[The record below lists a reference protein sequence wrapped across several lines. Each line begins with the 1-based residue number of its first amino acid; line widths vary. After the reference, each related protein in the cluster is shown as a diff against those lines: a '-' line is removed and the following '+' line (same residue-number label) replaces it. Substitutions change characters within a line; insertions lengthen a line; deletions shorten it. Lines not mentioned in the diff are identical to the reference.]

1 MTDINE
7 SIFSAS
13 EEPEPKEEKPKE
25 EEEQNRVKVRF
36 CVFFDGTLNNR
47 TNVEAREQNTDEYQK
62 HKPKPG
68 KAGNSYE
75 GDKTNVAKME
85 SYIDKTSLGEG
96 WKLFTTYIEGPGT
109 EDLKGD
115 SKMGYAFGVR
125 GTGVKKKVEKG
136 IQDVLAQLDDELDKN
151 IIIEELVLDVF
162 GFSRGAAGA
171 RYFIHKTLSD
181 KSGLFSSPEPLADKI
196 RAKNFEIDKKN
207 VRVEFVGLY
216 DTVSS
221 EGLDPDD
228 VSSLKLKAVGRSE
241 VKTVIHLAAA
251 DEHRSYF
258 RLTNIKSATG
268 KGKGGKEIFLPGVH
282 SDIGGG
288 YRNDIEENLVLNES
302 YDRSSLEEDRKYL
315 LSQGWFTEEQIYIES
330 PPAELAVY
338 HHREVPRRE
347 LHRLKSR
354 RTGLDNSY
362 AKITLN
368 IMAEFFCEGEIKL
381 LAIFEDK
388 EKIPSHLVELGIYD
402 DLLSYAKG
410 EGSKVDDW
418 HKPACY
424 ESYAWLK
431 DLRNQQLHFS
441 AHCQRTVMMKIHGPN
456 IKEGQRERITN
467 IG

>member
-7 SIFSAS
+7 SNFSAS
-13 EEPEPKEEKPKE
+13 EEPASEEEKPKE

-136 IQDVLAQLDDELDKN
+136 IKDVLKQLKKKLKDN
-151 IIIEELVLDVF
+151 AIIEELVLDVF

-181 KSGLFSSPEPLADKI
+181 KNGLFSSPEPLADKI
-196 RAKNFEIDKKN
+196 RAQEFEIGKKN

-251 DEHRSYF
+251 DEHRSKF
-258 RLTNIKSATG
+258 RLTNIESATE
-268 KGKGGKEIFLPGVH
+268 KGGKEIFLPGVH

-302 YDRSSLEEDRKYL
+302 RDLSILEKDREHL
-315 LSQGWFTEEQIYIES
+315 LSQGWFKEEQIYIES
-330 PPAELAVY
+330 PPALSPMASPYGEMS
-338 HHREVPRRE
+338 VPE
-347 LHRLKSR
+347 PHRLKSR

-362 AKITLN
+362 AKIPLH
-368 IMAEFFCEGEIKL
+368 IMAELFCEGKIKL
-381 LAIFEDK
+381 IPEFERN
-388 EKIPSHLVELGIYD
+388 EKIPSHLVEEGIYD
-402 DLLSYAKG
+402 DLLSYAK
-410 EGSKVDDW
+410 EKGSRADDW
-418 HKPACY
+418 HKPECY
-424 ESYAWLK
+424 KSYDWLK
-431 DLRNQQLHFS
+431 GLRNQQLHFS